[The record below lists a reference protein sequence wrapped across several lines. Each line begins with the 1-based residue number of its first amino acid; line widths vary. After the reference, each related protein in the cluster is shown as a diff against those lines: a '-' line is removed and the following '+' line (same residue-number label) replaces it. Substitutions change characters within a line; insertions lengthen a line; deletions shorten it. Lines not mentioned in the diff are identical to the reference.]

1 MKLIASICAVVALFF
16 LSISAVMSPIAVS
29 DSPSISIFS
38 DHTYSQSPV
47 QLAHRAS
54 GRLESQIAHR
64 ASGRLETIQVAH
76 RASGRIDSL
85 FV

>member
-16 LSISAVMSPIAVS
+16 LSISSVMPPIAGS
-29 DSPSISIFS
+29 DFPTLNTFANLT
-38 DHTYSQSPV
+38 HAQSPV

-54 GRLESQIAHR
+54 GRLEIQIAHR
-64 ASGRLETIQVAH
+64 ASGRLETIQIAH